1 MLSRNMIQDV
11 LVDQWAVLQEQ
22 RGIQRAFHWEENL
35 NYCLVGIRRAGKSYL
50 MMQRIR
56 ELLQNGVS
64 EDAILYVNFEDE
76 RLLEITS
83 ADLNR
88 LLEVQAEAAPQHKV
102 EYVFLDEIQ
111 IVTGWEKFVRR
122 LADSNYHVYVTG
134 SNAKMLS
141 REIATTLGGRFI
153 IQEVF
158 PYSFP
163 EYLTASGLPMNKKA
177 LTTQEKATVY
187 QQFTAYLME
196 GAFPE
201 LIGLT
206 SKTLYLSNIYQTIY
220 LGDIIARNN
229 IANEFSV
236 RLILKKIAESVGR
249 PLSYTRLTGIVKG
262 AGMAMGKSTVIKYVS
277 YMQDSYLLF
286 SIRNYTGKLLE
297 KETNPKY
304 YFMDTGLLNLL
315 LVDGTTKALENL
327 VAIELLRRYG
337 EQEVYCYEE
346 NIEVDFYVPKIHTAI
361 QVCYD
366 LHQAEE
372 TLEREVKAL
381 LKLQEF
387 LGKQE
392 LLILTA
398 SEEEELVR
406 DGVTIHVLPMW
417 KWLLG

>member
-206 SKTLYLSNIYQTIY
+206 SKTLYLSNIYQ
-220 LGDIIARNN
+220 R
-229 IANEFSV
+229 
-236 RLILKKIAESVGR
+236 
-249 PLSYTRLTGIVKG
+249 
-262 AGMAMGKSTVIKYVS
+262 
-277 YMQDSYLLF
+277 
-286 SIRNYTGKLLE
+286 
-297 KETNPKY
+297 
-304 YFMDTGLLNLL
+304 
-315 LVDGTTKALENL
+315 
-327 VAIELLRRYG
+327 
-337 EQEVYCYEE
+337 
-346 NIEVDFYVPKIHTAI
+346 
-361 QVCYD
+361 
-366 LHQAEE
+366 
-372 TLEREVKAL
+372 
-381 LKLQEF
+381 
-387 LGKQE
+387 
-392 LLILTA
+392 
-398 SEEEELVR
+398 
-406 DGVTIHVLPMW
+406 
-417 KWLLG
+417 